1 MNSETADVIVVGGGI
16 VGLSIAYQLSRRQAG
31 RVIVLEKGSAV
42 GQGSTGASSACL
54 RLRYSNTE
62 VIQLAL
68 DGLNTYRDWQTFTR
82 LDKPRAAAKRTGVL
96 WTLGEDEATVISER
110 DRMLSLGASALA
122 LSVDELAERFPA
134 ISPCSHPLDLTGET
148 EHECDTQSLFLYE
161 EDGGYCTD
169 PVGANQ
175 DLLEACLRDGVDVR
189 FKTAVVDVHTSGGRV
204 IGATLNDGSRI
215 DAPQLVNAAGPWCN
229 NLNALAGLEHKWT
242 LQPLRIQVILRA
254 TIEPVPGGLPMVGDT
269 LSGIYFRPESN
280 GQQILVGSVRP
291 EDEEETVADPD
302 KLDNQLDEELKARML
317 YGLHHRV
324 PGLEHRGRVTGVAGL
339 YTMNEQDVHPV
350 VGATHIDGF
359 YVANGFSGHGF
370 KLAPA
375 VGSLMAQ
382 ILTDT
387 TIDGD
392 TTVSPDFLSIER
404 DSLAVR
410 EKNVLA

>member
-1 MNSETADVIVVGGGI
+1 MTTRTADVVIVGGGI
-16 VGLSIAYQLSRRQAG
+16 VGLSIAYHLSRRSAG
-31 RVIVLEKGSAV
+31 KIVVLEKASAV
-42 GQGSTGASSACL
+42 GEGSTGASSACL

-68 DGLNTYRDWQTFTR
+68 DGLNTYRDWKAFTG
-82 LDKPRAAAKRTGVL
+82 LDQPRAAAERTGVL
-96 WTLGEDEATVISER
+96 WTLGEDEASVIKER
-110 DRMLSLGASALA
+110 DRMVSLGAAALVLTA
-122 LSVDELAERFPA
+122 DELAERFPA
-134 ISPCSHPLDLTGET
+134 ISTCSHPLDLTGET
-148 EHECDTQSLFLYE
+148 EHECNTHSPFLYE

-175 DLLEACLRDGVDVR
+175 DLFEACVRDGVDVR
-189 FKTAVVDVHTSGGRV
+189 LKTSIDQIHTSGGRIV
-204 IGATLNDGSRI
+204 GMKLSDGSRL
-215 DAPQLVNAAGPWCN
+215 DTPQVVNAAGPWCN
-229 NLNALAGLEHKWT
+229 HVNALAGLEHKWT
-242 LQPLRIQVILRA
+242 LQPLRIQVMLRA
-254 TIEPVPGGLPMVGDT
+254 TIEPVPGGLPMIGDT

-291 EDEEETVADPD
+291 EDEEETIADPD
-302 KLDNQLDEELKARML
+302 KLNNQLDEDIKQRML
-317 YGLHHRV
+317 FGLHHRL

-350 VGATHIDGF
+350 VGATHIDGY

-382 ILTDT
+382 ILTGNSV
-387 TIDGD
+387 DGD
-392 TTVSPDFLSIER
+392 TTVSTEFLSIDR